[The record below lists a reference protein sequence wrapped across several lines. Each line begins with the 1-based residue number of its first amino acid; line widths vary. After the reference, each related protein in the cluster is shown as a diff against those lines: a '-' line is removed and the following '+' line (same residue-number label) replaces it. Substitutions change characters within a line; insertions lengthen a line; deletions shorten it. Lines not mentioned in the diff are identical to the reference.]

1 MVCLYSVYPL
11 SLCDKKEEYFLVL
24 FGVETGNVFPNGSSI
39 FVPEWSN
46 GEFVSIFIGYILVK
60 TKTLFVMVAF

>member
-1 MVCLYSVYPL
+1 MVLINYPVYPL
-11 SLCDKKEEYFLVL
+11 SLCDKMGEYLVL
-24 FGVETGNVFPNGSSI
+24 FGIKTGNVFPNWLI
-39 FVPEWSN
+39 FFIPEWPK